1 MEPTMSE
8 EDSSLTTQ
16 CLALCQ
22 ALASQG
28 KAFKF
33 FIKIGSNFS
42 FSLDNRDK
50 SPSTKVE
57 KATSANLEG
66 RKKKPSPSSLKRNAT
81 RRETFLGKQKPPTS
95 PEKAATEKA
104 AAEKAATEKAAAK
117 KAAAEKAAAEKAAT
131 EKAAAQKAAAKKA
144 AAEKAATEKAAAQK
158 AAAEKAAADKA
169 ALEKEAADKTAAEK
183 TAKAKSHNT
192 RKKKCHKHCYDEVCN
207 FYCDKCKITLADD
220 QQELKRHLEEKHRL
234 FLCEDCGKKCSSRQ
248 GLKDH
253 IANQVTYG
261 GSKFSFPTCPD

>member
-57 KATSANLEG
+57 KATSTNLEG

-117 KAAAEKAAAEKAAT
+117 KAAAEKAAT
-131 EKAAAQKAAAKKA
+131 EKAAAK
-144 AAEKAATEKAAAQK
+144 KAAAQK